1 LSNRLID
8 ILDDESVNENLA
20 YRKKVI
26 PKLTELSDLIRD
38 SIPMKEEDLVFVVDL
53 MLDLEHSPDHRASK
67 MELKYCNELWKKY
80 KKCNELWK
88 KYKK

>member
-1 LSNRLID
+1 MSNRLID
-8 ILDDESVNENLA
+8 ILDDSDSNENLA

-26 PKLTELSDLIRD
+26 PKLTELSDLIRE
-38 SIPMKEEDLVFVVDL
+38 SIPMKVDDLDFVVDL

-80 KKCNELWK
+80 KK
-88 KYKK
+88 